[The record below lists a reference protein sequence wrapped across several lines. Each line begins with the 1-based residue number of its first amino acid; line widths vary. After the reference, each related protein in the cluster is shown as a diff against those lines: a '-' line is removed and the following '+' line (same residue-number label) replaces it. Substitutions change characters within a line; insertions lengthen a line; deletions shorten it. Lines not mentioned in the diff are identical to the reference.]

1 MKIARSH
8 PLGNAAR
15 PITGFA
21 GGKRLVLGPKEYL
34 VRHAHHAGKVVTRQQ
49 VMKQVWGGSH
59 LDDTHDLR
67 IVVRKLRKTIEVDPT
82 RPRSLLT
89 ELGIAYCLVQ

>member
-34 VRHAHHAGKVVTRQQ
+34 VRPAHHAGKVVTRQ
-49 VMKQVWGGSH
+49 VMKQGWGGPH

-67 IVVRKLRKTIEVDPT
+67 IVVRKMRKKIEVDPT
-82 RPRSLLT
+82 RPRILLT
-89 ELGIAYCLVQ
+89 ELGIGYRLVQ